1 MSTDRLRLL
10 EVDITTTMSGN
21 RSPSPDVS
29 DTSTP
34 PTLSPFHKIRLVVY
48 HTLALI
54 PSLVILGTTLWSSK
68 AVMHLCNLR
77 LLFPETIQDTCS
89 PVMTQ
94 GVAVMVIVIGA
105 VCWYASSKLIP
116 VFWEVSFVVLK
127 AICLVLHVLTRST
140 RFRDVSP
147 MLLSLGMA
155 FLRTLVVELL
165 RIFGQEVSTLILI
178 ALAWQQHRDV
188 QPNLLDTQPKCWTGM
203 DDPRFVLALWLG
215 CGWASAEVL
224 AGSYQLYKFVP
235 MYRTMGQPALDE
247 EDLLTDY
254 MEDDRSD
261 DGEDVSALST
271 PSSGKLEEMTL
282 DELILM
288 REKTELEAQLGEYL
302 ENVPPAIITLWRLDS
317 VLWQLG
323 TCLLMSAAI
332 VQAQGCASVF
342 DDETPYRFV
351 PFPAL
356 PSMRWTFI
364 IIVLIH
370 TISTLAWLLVLPRL
384 GLTNITYSSLLV
396 GLVLLSSG
404 LGRWNVLK

>member
-1 MSTDRLRLL
+1 
-10 EVDITTTMSGN
+10 MSGS
-21 RSPSPDVS
+21 RSPSQDVS
-29 DTSTP
+29 NISM
-34 PTLSPFHKIRLVVY
+34 SPAISPYHKIRLVVY

-54 PSLVILGTTLWSSK
+54 PSLVVLGTTLWSSK
-68 AVMHLCNLR
+68 AVMRLCNLR
-77 LLFPETIQDTCS
+77 LLFPETMQDTCP

-94 GVAVMVIVIGA
+94 SVAFMVIMIGA
-105 VCWYASSKLIP
+105 VCWYASAKLIP

-127 AICLVLHVLTRST
+127 SVCVVFYMFTRSS

-147 MLLSLGMA
+147 LSLSLGMA

-178 ALAWQQHRDV
+178 ALAWQQHREV
-188 QPNLLDTQPKCWTGM
+188 QPTLLNTQAKCWTGM

-235 MYRTMGQPALDE
+235 LYRAMGQPALDE
-247 EDLLTDY
+247 EDLLSDY
-254 MEDDRSD
+254 VEDNRSEDDE
-261 DGEDVSALST
+261 DGSALST
-271 PSSGKLEEMTL
+271 PSFNKLEEMTL

-342 DDETPYRFV
+342 YDETPYRFV

-356 PSMRWTFI
+356 SSMRWTLI

-384 GLTNITYSSLLV
+384 GLTNVTYSSLLV

>member
-1 MSTDRLRLL
+1 
-10 EVDITTTMSGN
+10 MSGI
-21 RSPSPDVS
+21 RSPSPDAS
-29 DTSTP
+29 DISIQP
-34 PTLSPFHKIRLVVY
+34 IPSPFHKFRLVVN

-68 AVMHLCNLR
+68 AVIRICNLR

-89 PVMTQ
+89 PVTTQ
-94 GVAVMVIVIGA
+94 GVAIMVIMIGA

-127 AICLVLHVLTRST
+127 TICLVFHLLTRSA

-147 MLLSLGMA
+147 VILSLGMA
-155 FLRTLVVELL
+155 FFRTLVVELL
-165 RIFGQEVSTLILI
+165 RMFGHEVSTLILI
-178 ALAWQQHRDV
+178 ALAWQQNRDV
-188 QPNLLDTQPKCWTGM
+188 QPTLLDTQVKCWSGM

-215 CGWASAEVL
+215 CGWAAAEVL

-254 MEDDRSD
+254 MEDARSD
-261 DGEDVSALST
+261 DGDELSALST

-356 PSMRWTFI
+356 SSMRWTFI

-370 TISTLAWLLVLPRL
+370 TVSTLAWLLVLPRL
-384 GLTNITYSSLLV
+384 GLTNVTYSSLLV